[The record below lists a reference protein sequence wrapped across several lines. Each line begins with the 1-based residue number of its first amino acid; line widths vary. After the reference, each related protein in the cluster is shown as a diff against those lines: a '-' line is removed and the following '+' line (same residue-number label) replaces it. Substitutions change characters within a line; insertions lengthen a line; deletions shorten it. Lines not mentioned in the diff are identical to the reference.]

1 MTRTLRV
8 DRAGAALPLVAV
20 MLLGILGVLSFA
32 IDLGMAYTARAEA
45 QRVADAAALAG
56 ASAYLDYVDPYMAQ
70 AEVEVRAKEYAAINS
85 VRNQPVDTVNDLT
98 VEILPAESKV
108 RVGVWRRGLP
118 TWFARLLGIDDIT
131 VSAMAAAAAVNAGS
145 AKCVRPWAIM
155 DMWREGGG
163 ATGCGQ
169 DAGCDG
175 WWDEGEEWTF
185 DPTEDVYQQAE
196 SIGDP
201 DATGYGSAARDGL
214 DGITNDRG
222 RQITVKAQD
231 PNSDFVVNPGTFLP
245 WQMPDGDGGYST
257 GAAAYRTNIEVCN
270 EESVFLSDDAS
281 DPDGM
286 YEYPLEFG
294 NMVGPT
300 SQGVRELI
308 QQDPGASWNESGGGF
323 IEGSAF
329 PGLDSPRVI
338 IVGLVDP
345 EQLIGSGSDRP
356 THVRFNNFAMLFLEE
371 QAGTQA
377 PVVARFLYYVNGAGD
392 AGPATGPLVKTLR
405 LIE

>member
-1 MTRTLRV
+1 MTRTPRV

-20 MLLGILGVLSFA
+20 MLLGILAVLSLA
-32 IDLGMAYTARAEA
+32 IDLGMAYTARTEA

-56 ASAYLDYVDPYMAQ
+56 ASAYLDHVDPYTAG
-70 AEVEVRAKEYAAINS
+70 ADVEARAKEYAAINT
-85 VRNQPVDTVNDLT
+85 VRNQPVDTVNDLS
-98 VEILPAESKV
+98 VEFLPAESAV
-108 RVGVWRRGLP
+108 RVAVWRRGLP
-118 TWFARLLGIDDIT
+118 TWFARLLGIDELT
-131 VSAMAAAAAVNAGS
+131 VSAVAAAAAVNAGA

-155 DMWREGGG
+155 DMWEENGGEN
-163 ATGCGQ
+163 GCGQ
-169 DAGCDG
+169 DALCDG

-185 DPTEDVYQQAE
+185 DPTQDVYEQAQE
-196 SIGDP
+196 IGDP
-201 DATGYGSAARDGL
+201 NATGYGSAARDGVG
-214 DGITNDRG
+214 GITNDRG
-222 RQITVKAQD
+222 RQITIKAQD
-231 PNSDFVVNPGTFLP
+231 PNSEFVVNPGTFLP
-245 WQMPDGDGGYST
+245 WQMPDGDGGYMT
-257 GAAAYRTNIEVCN
+257 GAADYRTNIETCN
-270 EESVFLSDDAS
+270 EQPVFLSDDAS

-300 SQGVRELI
+300 FQGVRELI
-308 QQDPGASWNESGGGF
+308 QQDPGAYWDPSGS
-323 IEGSAF
+323 GSIQGSDY

-345 EQLIGSGSDRP
+345 EQLIGSGSERP
-356 THVRFNNFAMLFLEE
+356 TDVRFNNFAMLFLEE

-392 AGPATGPLVKTLR
+392 TGPATGPLVKTLR

>member
-1 MTRTLRV
+1 MTWSPRV
-8 DRAGAALPLVAV
+8 DRPGAALPLVAV
-20 MLLGILGVLSFA
+20 MLLGVLAVLSLA
-32 IDLGMAYTARAEA
+32 IDLGMAYTAHVEA

-56 ASAYLDYVDPYMAQ
+56 ASAYLDHIDPYTAGPDVEARAQ
-70 AEVEVRAKEYAAINS
+70 GYAAINTI
-85 VRNQPVDTVNDLT
+85 RNQPVDTATDLT
-98 VEILPAESKV
+98 VEFLPADSKV
-108 RVGVWRRGLP
+108 RVAVWRRGLP
-118 TWFARLLGIDDIT
+118 TWFAKLLGIDDIT
-131 VSAMAAAAAVNAGS
+131 VSAVAAAAAVNAGA

-155 DMWREGGG
+155 DMWEEKGGEN
-163 ATGCGQ
+163 GCGQ
-169 DAGCDG
+169 DAQCDG

-185 DPTEDVYQQAE
+185 DPTQDVYEPAQ
-196 SIGDP
+196 SVGDP
-201 DATGYGSAARDGL
+201 NATGYGSAARDGVG
-214 DGITNDRG
+214 GITNDRG
-222 RQITVKAQD
+222 RQITIKAQD
-231 PNSDFVVNPGTFLP
+231 PNSEFVVNPGTFLP

-257 GAAAYRTNIEVCN
+257 GAEDYRTNIETCN
-270 EESVFLSDDAS
+270 PEPVFLSDDTT

-300 SQGVRELI
+300 FQGVRDLI
-308 QQDPGASWNESGGGF
+308 QQDPNASWDQSTES
-323 IEGSAF
+323 IVGSAF
-329 PGLDSPRVI
+329 PGFDSPRVI

-356 THVRFNNFAMLFLEE
+356 TSVRFNNFALLFLEE

-392 AGPATGPLVKTLR
+392 VGPSTGPLVKTLR

>member
-1 MTRTLRV
+1 MIWTARV

-20 MLLGILGVLSFA
+20 MLLGILAVLSLA
-32 IDLGMAYTARAEA
+32 IDLGMAYTARTEA
-45 QRVADAAALAG
+45 QRVADASALAG
-56 ASAYLDYVDPYMAQ
+56 ASAYLDWVDPYMAGPD
-70 AEVEVRAKEYAAINS
+70 AEIRAKEYAAIND
-85 VRNQPVDTVNDLT
+85 VRNQAVDTANDLS
-98 VEILPAESKV
+98 VEFLPAQSTV
-108 RVGVWRRGLP
+108 RVSVWRRGLP
-118 TWFARLLGIDDIT
+118 TWFARLLGIDAIT
-131 VSAMAAAAAVNAGS
+131 VSAVAAAAAVNAGS

-155 DMWREGGG
+155 DMWKEQGGES
-163 ATGCGQ
+163 CGQ
-169 DAGCDG
+169 DANCDG
-175 WWDEGEEWTF
+175 WWDEGEEWAF
-185 DPTEDVYQQAE
+185 DPTQDHYEQAQ
-196 SIGDP
+196 SIGDQN
-201 DATGYGSAARDGL
+201 ATGYGSAARDGL

-231 PNSDFVVNPGTFLP
+231 PNSEFVVNPGTFLP
-245 WQMPDGDGGYST
+245 WQMPDGDGDYMT
-257 GAAAYRTNIEVCN
+257 GAADYRTNIEVCN
-270 EESVFLSDDAS
+270 ENPVFLSDDAT

-300 SQGVRELI
+300 FQGVRELI
-308 QQDPGASWNESGGGF
+308 QQDPGAYWDPSGS
-323 IEGSAF
+323 GSIQGSDF

-377 PVVARFLYYVNGAGD
+377 PVVARFLYYVNGAGET
-392 AGPATGPLVKTLR
+392 GPTTGPLVKTLR